1 MEIIQ
6 LICNGIILI
15 SAVIIATKN
24 IAEMLGKPIKLVKK
38 KSDIEFKYKVLAILN
53 EILPKRFEEHDLE
66 TRERYLADRQAY
78 LEEIK
83 KAVIKE
89 IRGELMQVQDLT
101 KQYQAL
107 EISAKDVLRE
117 KIVCLYENNKDRRCL
132 RYFERQALKQYY
144 KDYKAMNGNSYID
157 LIYSRMETWDTED
170 DDYQ

>member
-101 KQYQAL
+101 K
-107 EISAKDVLRE
+107 
-117 KIVCLYENNKDRRCL
+117 
-132 RYFERQALKQYY
+132 
-144 KDYKAMNGNSYID
+144 
-157 LIYSRMETWDTED
+157 
-170 DDYQ
+170 